1 MKGAKV
7 SPGLRGTSV
16 TEELGLFTPPGGTT
30 NFRPSTW
37 LFLLLFS
44 PRRTSAEANDVATA
58 TTARA
63 DEKTFILFVPV
74 KNPEEEEKYSN
85 GIARKI
91 MGEKM
96 EEMKE

>member
-1 MKGAKV
+1 
-7 SPGLRGTSV
+7 
-16 TEELGLFTPPGGTT
+16 
-30 NFRPSTW
+30 
-37 LFLLLFS
+37 
-44 PRRTSAEANDVATA
+44 
-58 TTARA
+58 
-63 DEKTFILFVPV
+63 LFVPV